1 MNTIS
6 LYTYYIY
13 DKYKDLKTTGKDIFN
28 NNDLW
33 KIFEWYSAIT
43 LHKETNKVFYRYED
57 IDSDFKERNDLT
69 SNDSGIDLCNL
80 TDTIV
85 QCKLREKYLNW
96 SDCATFFG
104 SQNIFSDELKKTI
117 IKWPNLI
124 ITRNLDSKLST
135 NLSQRSSLFKDK
147 VLDIPAMLHFCE
159 ELYNNPPEIPQPI
172 EKIELRYYQKE
183 CIDLIKNNGNVCICI
198 PTGTGKNII
207 IMHSIELNKKYLI
220 LVPTIVLMDQLKDEI
235 IKHFPHL
242 NSKIQL
248 IGNSKRSFK
257 ENINITICVFNSVHL
272 VEKYKYDKIFIDEA
286 HHIYKPEIYIQ
297 QDEEEND
304 NDETEE
310 LEINPSLENETYMDK
325 IRKLKEQNNNV
336 YLSATID
343 PIDGFVNYKKDI
355 RDMINQGYLCDYD
368 IHIPIFS
375 AGPTDKTVC
384 YHLIQNYKHI
394 IVYCEDRKRG
404 QYINKLLNEL
414 QCNCSSYIDCNTTK
428 SERAKII
435 EQYKSGEI
443 PFLVNVKVLVE
454 GFDAPITKG
463 VCLMHL
469 PSSSTTII
477 QIIGRCLR
485 LHPLKIKANIIL
497 PFSQDNEEKSI
508 NIFLKTLARNDR
520 RIRKSYETKTIGG
533 YINLYNIKE
542 DNEYNDQEI
551 GILKYNMIFDSLG
564 QCKNSDEIWEE
575 KLSSLK
581 EFIDINKIRPSSTSE
596 NNDEKKLGKW
606 VGTNKQSHKDKN
618 RGMQDGTYRRK
629 KWEEFE
635 KQYKKYMMDL
645 DEKWKENL
653 NSVKQFLNN
662 NKKRPSTVS
671 KIEHEKRLGY
681 WLLTNK
687 KDYRNQE
694 CGMKDPERRKQWDEF
709 VEQYKRYIMTK
720 EEIWQE
726 NLNSVKQFLNNNKRR
741 PSSKCGIN
749 QYEKRLGRWLEDN
762 KKDYINQEC
771 GMKDPERR
779 KQWDEFVEQYK
790 RYIMTKEE
798 IWQENLN
805 SVKQFLNNNKR
816 RPNSKSKKKHE
827 RSLGEWLIDRTCN
840 YKKQKE
846 GMKDPE
852 RRKKWEE
859 FINDYKEYI

>member
-43 LHKETNKVFYRYED
+43 LHKETNKLFYRYED
-57 IDSDFKERNDLT
+57 IDSDFKERNKLT

-96 SDCATFFG
+96 TDCATFFG

-135 NLSQRSSLFKDK
+135 NLYQRSSLFKDK
-147 VLDIPAMLHFCE
+147 LLDIPAMLHFCE
-159 ELYNNPPEIPQPI
+159 ELYNNPPEVPQPI

-207 IMHSIELNKKYLI
+207 IMHSIEFNKKYLI

-310 LEINPSLENETYMDK
+310 LELDPSLENETYMDK

-355 RDMINQGYLCDYD
+355 RDMINQRYLCDYD

-375 AGPTDKTVC
+375 ADPTDKTVC
-384 YHLIQNYKHI
+384 SYLIQNYKY
-394 IVYCEDRKRG
+394 IVVFCEDRKRG

-414 QCNCSSYIDCNTTK
+414 QSNCSSYIDCNTTK

-443 PFLVNVKVLVE
+443 LFLVNVKVLVE

-463 VCLMHL
+463 VCLLSL
-469 PSSSTTII
+469 PSSSTKII

-485 LHPLKIKANIIL
+485 LHPLKIKANVIL

-520 RIRKSYETKTIGG
+520 RIKKSYETKTIGG
-533 YINLYNIKE
+533 YINLYNIE
-542 DNEYNDQEI
+542 EQDEPNDQDQEI

-564 QCKNSDEIWEE
+564 HCKNSDEIWEEKLSRLKEFIDINKIRPNQRSENNDEKVLGIWVVGNKKDYKKQEHGMKDEKRRRQWDEFVNNYKEYIMDLDEIWEE

-581 EFIDINKIRPSSTSE
+581 EFIDNNKRRPNQRSK
-596 NNDEKKLGKW
+596 NNYEKILGKW
-606 VGTNKQSHKDKN
+606 VGTNKNDYKNQKQGMKDE
-618 RGMQDGTYRRK
+618 TRRK
-629 KWEEFE
+629 KWEEF
-635 KQYKKYMMDL
+635 
-645 DEKWKENL
+645 
-653 NSVKQFLNN
+653 VNN
-662 NKKRPSTVS
+662 YTEYLMS
-671 KIEHEKRLGY
+671 
-681 WLLTNK
+681 
-687 KDYRNQE
+687 
-694 CGMKDPERRKQWDEF
+694 
-709 VEQYKRYIMTK
+709 K

-726 NLNSVKQFLNNNKRR
+726 NFTNVKQFIYNNKRGPKQKSKNNNEKVLR
-741 PSSKCGIN
+741 LWLDHNKNDYKNQKQGMKDETRRKQWEEFLNDYKEYIMNFDEVWENKLSSLKQFMDN
-749 QYEKRLGRWLEDN
+749 NKRKPNKRSKNNHEKSLGEWLVNN
-762 KKDYINQEC
+762 KKNYKTQEC
-771 GMKDPERR
+771 GMKDE
-779 KQWDEFVEQYK
+779 
-790 RYIMTKEE
+790 T
-798 IWQENLN
+798 
-805 SVKQFLNNNKR
+805 
-816 RPNSKSKKKHE
+816 
-827 RSLGEWLIDRTCN
+827 
-840 YKKQKE
+840 
-846 GMKDPE
+846 
-852 RRKKWEE
+852 RRKKWED
-859 FINDYKEYI
+859 FLNDYKEYI